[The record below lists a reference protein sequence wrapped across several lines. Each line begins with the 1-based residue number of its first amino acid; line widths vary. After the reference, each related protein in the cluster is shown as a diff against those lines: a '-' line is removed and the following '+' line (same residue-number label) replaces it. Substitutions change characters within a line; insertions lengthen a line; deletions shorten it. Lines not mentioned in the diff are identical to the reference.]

1 MFKDQQK
8 VIVFYLTVQLEL
20 QGGASR
26 RCQSF
31 LNEVRL
37 LATCIYKK
45 CFGLGPIQVLP
56 LPLRVHVCRI
66 VYTFCSSVF
75 YAKELVSSQLD
86 AFPVYLDV
94 LSVLPSAIISI
105 LQPWY
110 FHNFS
115 FLSLFFYILLQG
127 STHMWKPERM
137 THSSKHALGMIS
149 PQTTILSRILYVA
162 MNYNRK
168 RTTSG
173 LMFPP

>member
-86 AFPVYLDV
+86 A
-94 LSVLPSAIISI
+94 LPCLFGCAI
-105 LQPWY
+105 
-110 FHNFS
+110 
-115 FLSLFFYILLQG
+115 SLAICNHQ
-127 STHMWKPERM
+127 
-137 THSSKHALGMIS
+137 HSS
-149 PQTTILSRILYVA
+149 A
-162 MNYNRK
+162 MV
-168 RTTSG
+168 
-173 LMFPP
+173 FP